1 LERPITGAA
10 GGGLRNKQKTR
21 ITSKYMK
28 QINRLFPSLKPK
40 ILLTLGVFLTALI
53 SSSAQTNFVKITTGS
68 IVTDKGTYIYGTWGD
83 FNNNGYLDLFI
94 ANDYGV
100 NAFYLNNGNG
110 TFTSDTNSA
119 PVQDNN
125 DDHIGAAAGDYDND
139 GNLDLAVSGGI
150 AVPAGIPTVLYHG
163 NGDGTF
169 SVTGGVVTNQ
179 LGHFGPCVW
188 ADYDHDGFLDLF
200 VADHGYYGAGARNR
214 LYRNNGDGTFTEVTA
229 GAIVTDIG
237 DGFDCLWADYDN
249 DGFDDLL
256 VCNLG
261 PSANAATTA
270 TNFLYHNNG
279 DGTFTRVTNA
289 AVHIGSDNWSDGSP
303 GGAWGDYDNDGFQ
316 DFFAAGNDGT
326 SDRLYHNNGDGTF
339 SVASTI
345 ARPGGT
351 ASLGGAWGDYDN
363 DGYLDL
369 LVRTDG
375 GHNRVYHNNGNGT
388 FTAVTQGPIVTENL
402 TGFSCWTADWVDYD
416 NDGFLDLFVAR
427 SADSGATA
435 SNLLYHNTGN
445 SNGWLEVKLVGTASN
460 RSGIGAKV
468 RLHATIG
475 GNAFWQMREI
485 RDGGAG
491 GPSLVAHFGLGDA
504 TNVDTL
510 RIEWP
515 SVPGT
520 VQELT
525 NIVPRQ
531 ILTITEPPRL
541 MGSIVNGTPQFSM
554 KGGRGFQYEIDSSP
568 DLSTW
573 SSNSVIT
580 ITNLNGTAQIIDTN
594 APTEDRFYRLKQL
607 P

>member
-1 LERPITGAA
+1 
-10 GGGLRNKQKTR
+10 
-21 ITSKYMK
+21 M
-28 QINRLFPSLKPK
+28 KPK

-53 SSSAQTNFVKITTGS
+53 SSPAQTNFVKITTGS
-68 IVTDKGTYIYGTWGD
+68 IVTDQGSFVYGAWGD
-83 FNNNGYLDLFI
+83 FSNDGYLDPFI
-94 ANDYGV
+94 ANDNGA

-125 DDHIGAAAGDYDND
+125 IDHIGAAAGDYDND

-150 AVPAGIPTVLYHG
+150 AVQAGIPTVLYHG

-200 VADHGYYGAGARNR
+200 VADHGYQDAGARNR
-214 LYRNNGDGTFTEVTA
+214 LYHNNGDGTFTEVTA

-237 DGFDCLWADYDN
+237 VGFDCLWADYDN

-256 VCNLG
+256 VCNNG
-261 PSANAATTA
+261 TSDSSST

-279 DGTFTRVTNA
+279 DGTFTRVTNT
-289 AVHIGSDNWSDGSP
+289 AVHLGTDSWSDGCL

-339 SVASTI
+339 SVATNI
-345 ARPGGT
+345 TRPAGT

-375 GHNRVYHNNGNGT
+375 GHNSLYHNNGDGT
-388 FTAVTQGPIVTENL
+388 FTRITVGPVVADSFA
-402 TGFSCWTADWVDYD
+402 GHSCWTADWVDYD
-416 NDGFLDLFVAR
+416 NDGLLDLFVTH
-427 SADSGATA
+427 SADSGTDA

-460 RSGIGAKV
+460 RSAIGAKV
-468 RLHATIG
+468 RLHATMG
-475 GNAFWQMREI
+475 GKAFWLMREI
-485 RDGGAG
+485 REGGSG

-515 SVPGT
+515 STPGT
-520 VQELT
+520 VQVLT
-525 NIVPRQ
+525 NIAPRQ
-531 ILTITEPPRL
+531 ILTITEPPL
-541 MGSIVNGTPQFSM
+541 LLAGISNGAPQFSM

-573 SSNSVIT
+573 SSNSVVT
-580 ITNLNGTAQIIDTN
+580 ITNLNGTAQIVDTN
-594 APTEDRFYRLKQL
+594 APTADRFYRLQQL

>member
-1 LERPITGAA
+1 MKNKTKCLLA
-10 GGGLRNKQKTR
+10 GLW
-21 ITSKYMK
+21 
-28 QINRLFPSLKPK
+28 LA
-40 ILLTLGVFLTALI
+40 LLA
-53 SSSAQTNFVKITTGS
+53 SASGQPNFTKITTGS
-68 IVTDKGTYIYGTWGD
+68 IVTDKGTYVYGTWGD
-83 FNNNGYLDLFI
+83 FNNDGYLDRFS
-94 ANDYGV
+94 ANDDGV

-110 TFTSDTNSA
+110 TFAKVTNSA
-119 PVQDNN
+119 PVQDTNF
-125 DDHIGAAAGDYDND
+125 DHIGAAAGDYDND

-150 AVPAGIPTVLYHG
+150 GELHGIPTVLYHG

-200 VADHGYYGAGARNR
+200 VADHGYHGAGARNR
-214 LYRNNGDGTFTEVTA
+214 LYHNNGDGTFTEVTA

-261 PSANAATTA
+261 TSANVA

-339 SVASTI
+339 SVASNIT
-345 ARPGGT
+345 RPGGT

-375 GHNRVYHNNGNGT
+375 GHNRLYHNNGNGT

-416 NDGFLDLFVAR
+416 NDGFLDLFVGR

-475 GNAFWQMREI
+475 GKAFWQMREI

-504 TNVDTL
+504 ANVDTL

-515 SVPGT
+515 SGI

-525 NIVPRQ
+525 NIVPKQ
-531 ILTITEPPRL
+531 ILTIIEPPRL
-541 MGSIVNGTPQFSM
+541 MAGITNGAPQITLQSW
-554 KGGRGFQYEIDSSP
+554 RGMQYDVQSST
-568 DLSTW
+568 DLGTW
-573 SSNSVIT
+573 SLLETLTV
-580 ITNLNGTAQIIDTN
+580 TNTNGLTAIINTN
-594 APTEDRFYRLKQL
+594 AASASGMFYRAVSR
-607 P
+607 